1 MNFAL
6 SQAFALAA
14 FFAIGALCGVCAAL
28 ASFSR
33 RSRRQKLAGFFAD
46 FFADFFAV
54 ALPGALTFAAL
65 RTLCGGNLRV
75 AHIVFAAVGA
85 LVAYSLAK
93 KPVAAIRRRL
103 RLAALRSRRLQKLKR
118 FLTK

>member
-33 RSRRQKLAGFFAD
+33 RSRRQKTAG

-54 ALPGALTFAAL
+54 ALPGAL
-65 RTLCGGNLRV
+65 
-75 AHIVFAAVGA
+75 VGA

-93 KPVAAIRRRL
+93 KPAAALRGRL

-118 FLTK
+118 LLTK

>member
-33 RSRRQKLAGFFAD
+33 HSRRQKTAG

-54 ALPGALTFAAL
+54 ALPGALSFAAL
-65 RTLCGGNLRV
+65 RTLCVGNLRA
-75 AHIVFAAVGA
+75 AHVVFAAVGA

-93 KPVAAIRRRL
+93 KPAAALRGRL
-103 RLAALRSRRLQKLKR
+103 RLSALRARRLQKLKR

>member
-33 RSRRQKLAGFFAD
+33 RSRRQKIAG

-65 RTLCGGNLRV
+65 RTLCGGNLRA
-75 AHIVFAAVGA
+75 AHIAFAVIGA
-85 LVAYSLAK
+85 IAAYSLAK
-93 KPVAAIRRRL
+93 KPTAAIRRRL
-103 RLAALRSRRLQKLKR
+103 RLAGENSKLLKKLLRI
-118 FLTK
+118 LTK

>member
-33 RSRRQKLAGFFAD
+33 SSRRQKLAGFFAD
-46 FFADFFAV
+46 FFAG
-54 ALPGALTFAAL
+54 ALPGALSFASL
-65 RTLCGGNLRV
+65 RTLCGGNLRA

-85 LVAYSLAK
+85 LIAYSLAK
-93 KPVAAIRRRL
+93 KPAAALRGRL
-103 RLAALRSRRLQKLKR
+103 RLAALRSRRLQTLKR
-118 FLTK
+118 LLTK

>member
-33 RSRRQKLAGFFAD
+33 RSRRQKTAGFF
-46 FFADFFAV
+46 V

-65 RTLCGGNLRV
+65 RTLCGGNLRA

-93 KPVAAIRRRL
+93 KPAAALRGRL

>member
-28 ASFSR
+28 VAFER
-33 RSRRQKLAGFFAD
+33 GSRRQKLAGFFL
-46 FFADFFAV
+46 DFFAV
-54 ALPGALTFAAL
+54 ALPGTLFFAAL
-65 RTLCGGNLRV
+65 RTLCGGSLRA

-93 KPVAAIRRRL
+93 KPAAALRGRL

-118 FLTK
+118 LLTK